1 MQDYLSDLYKKLSG
15 KMKLGRER
23 SEALM
28 EYLQHPE
35 QAFPSIHVAGTNG
48 KGSVTALASVLL
60 EATGLKVGRF
70 TSPHLVHFNERICIN
85 GSPINEA
92 QIKMYLEE
100 WDSFME
106 QLKASFFE
114 ITTALG
120 FAFFRD
126 QQVDVAV
133 IETGLGG
140 RLDATNVLFPE
151 VSVITDISFDH
162 TSILGETRIQIAE
175 EKAGIIKPGIPVV
188 TYAQDPEVLSVFQS
202 HTNDLTVLDPDV
214 CFSDVRLSPGGMRF
228 VMDPY
233 LEAFTISLPGRHQLG
248 NIAAAVKAIELFL
261 KRPLTYSELQS
272 GFSDLSWQG
281 RFEYISRNPD
291 IIYDVAHNPE
301 GIRAFCETVQEVYPD
316 KTYYFVLGM
325 LKDKQPEKVM
335 DIIGSVAER
344 IWLCPVRSHRGM
356 DPGQLRE
363 LATVFPQISVAD
375 TLKNACTAAYGSLPD
390 NTVLCILGSHYIAA
404 EVYSWSKKKNKI

>member
-48 KGSVTALASVLL
+48 KGSVTAIASALL

-85 GSPINEA
+85 GNPINDA
-92 QIKMYLEE
+92 KIKVYLEE

-106 QLKASFFE
+106 ESKASFFE

-126 QQVDVAV
+126 RQVDAAV

-140 RLDATNVLFPE
+140 RLDATNVLLPE
-151 VSVITDISFDH
+151 VSVITDIGFDH
-162 TSILGETRIQIAE
+162 ISVLGETRVQIAE

-188 TYAQDPEVLSVFQS
+188 TYARDPDVLSVFQS
-202 HTNDLTVLDPDV
+202 HTNDLIVIDPDV
-214 CFSDVRLSPGGMRF
+214 CFSDIWLFPGGMRF
-228 VMDPY
+228 IMDPHP
-233 LEAFTISLPGRHQLG
+233 EAFTISLSGRHQLG
-248 NIAAAVKAIELFL
+248 NIAAAVKAVELFL
-261 KRPLTYSELQS
+261 KRSLTYSELQS
-272 GFSDLSWQG
+272 GFSDLLWKG

-301 GIRAFCETVQEVYPD
+301 GIRAFCETVQEIYPD

-325 LKDKQPEKVM
+325 LKNKQPEEVI
-335 DIIGSVAER
+335 DIIGSVAEE
-344 IWLCPVRSHRGM
+344 IWLCPVQSHRGM

-363 LATVFPQISVAD
+363 LATIFPQISVAD
-375 TLKNACTAAYGSLPD
+375 TLENACTAAYGSLPD
-390 NTVLCILGSHYIAA
+390 NAVLCILGSHYIAA
-404 EVYSWSKKKNKI
+404 EVYSWNKKKKEI